1 MITYQYQI
9 LRFLPDRVN
18 GEFINL
24 GVVIYNPGDNE
35 LIGKFNQRSHRISS
49 IFPSANTRHIVRITK
64 FFQQEI
70 NIKSERLKSE
80 LYFEQSEDLGSFTKG
95 ILPKDD
101 SALFFTEVKKGYDIN
116 SSAALNDLYKKYVLQ
131 NESDEL
137 RESLSDKE
145 VWSKYYKEYFDTLGI
160 SSHLHSHTVV
170 TSNDELEFEKAWKNG
185 KWNCFESVSF
195 DLTKPDAIKNKV
207 YKWIG
212 KIDELNTAKEPLNLY
227 LLSIF
232 PESNVE
238 LTKFII
244 DKLGKIRGKKTDVS
258 LITKENVH
266 NYVRKIKED
275 IDQHYNNS

>member
-24 GVVIYNPGDNE
+24 GVVVYNPSENE
-35 LIGKFNQRSHRISS
+35 LIGKFNQKSHRISS
-49 IFPSANTRHIVRITK
+49 MFPSANTRYIVRITK

-70 NIKSERLKSE
+70 KAISERLKSE
-80 LYFEQSEDLGSFTKG
+80 LYFEQLESLESFTKR

-101 SALFFTEVKKGYDIN
+101 SALFFTEVKKGYDVN
-116 SSAALNDLYKKYVLQ
+116 GSAALSDLYKKYVLQ

-137 RESLSDKE
+137 KESTSDKE
-145 VWSKYYKEYFDTLGI
+145 VWSKYYKEYFDNLGI

-170 TSNDELEFEKAWKNG
+170 TNNDELEFEKAWKNG

-195 DLTKPDAIKNKV
+195 DLTRPDAIKNKV

-227 LLSIF
+227 LLSVF
-232 PESNVE
+232 PESNTE
-238 LTKFII
+238 LTKFIM
-244 DKLGKIRGKKTDVS
+244 DKLGKIRGEKTDVN

-266 NYVRKIKED
+266 KYGRKIKED
-275 IDQHYNNS
+275 IERHYNNS